1 VRIFVTG
8 ANGFVGTHLVEHLLH
23 HGHVVTAGVRSS
35 GTAPSGAFETVVGE
49 IGPDTDWSGFLAGH
63 DTVIH
68 LAARVHVMNDTS
80 ADPLEEFRRVNS
92 LGTSSLAQ
100 AASGQGVDRFVF
112 LSSIKVNGESTAG
125 VPFTAH
131 DHPAPVDPYGISK
144 HEAEGF
150 LRSIERESG
159 LDVVVVRTPLVY
171 GPNVGGNFVKLLSL
185 ADKNFPLP
193 LGSISNRRTMTSVWN
208 LVDLLEKAS
217 TTSGARG
224 DLILAGDKFS
234 PSTAQLSRQLSL
246 AMGRPS
252 RIFPFPLG
260 LLRVGGRVT
269 GRLAVVSRLTDSLE
283 VKAGSSLTEWG
294 WNPPHSFEDSI
305 DRTVAWYL
313 NNKQA
318 VAKGGSV

>member
-49 IGPDTDWSGFLAGH
+49 IGPDTDWSGLLAGH

-92 LGTSSLAQ
+92 IGTSTLAQ
-100 AASGQGVDRFVF
+100 AASVQGVERFVF

-125 VPFTAH
+125 APFTAH
-131 DHPAPVDPYGISK
+131 DNPAPEDPYGISK
-144 HEAEGF
+144 HEAENL
-150 LRSIERESG
+150 LRRIEHASG
-159 LDVVVVRTPLVY
+159 LDVVIVRTPLVY
-171 GPNVGGNFVKLLSL
+171 GPNVGGNFIKLLSL
-185 ADKNFPLP
+185 AGKSFPLP

-217 TTSGARG
+217 IESGARG
-224 DLILAGDKFS
+224 GLILAGDEFS
-234 PSTAQLSRQLSL
+234 PSTAQLSRQLSS
-246 AMGRPS
+246 AMGRQS
-252 RIFPFPLG
+252 RIFPCPIG
-260 LLRVGGRVT
+260 LLHFGGRIS
-269 GRLAVVSRLTDSLE
+269 GKSAVVSRLTASLE
-283 VKAGSSLTEWG
+283 VKAGSSLTEWN
-294 WNPPHSFEDSI
+294 WNPPHTFEDSI
-305 DRTVAWYL
+305 DRTVAWYVSD
-313 NNKQA
+313 KQA
-318 VAKGGSV
+318 VAKGESV